1 MYRRAQAIGEEARAK
16 GINTQFGPGLN
27 LMRTPQAGRAFEC
40 TSNRGVVLTRRQW
53 SRPLSCRRSC
63 SSACHGV
70 CVIIVKRADTQYA
83 ESRRHGYDATLYR
96 E

>member
-40 TSNRGVVLTRRQW
+40 TYHRQVILTER
-53 SRPLSCRRSC
+53 
-63 SSACHGV
+63 
-70 CVIIVKRADTQYA
+70 
-83 ESRRHGYDATLYR
+83 
-96 E
+96 